1 MPILLILALAV
12 TQTAPPSASAVL
24 ARYVQAMGGEAAMLA
39 VKTRITEGEYDN
51 GRGLNTT
58 YRIVDEAPNRRVT
71 LIGPDAIDGPMGSGR
86 GVDGTVGW
94 DKNFI
99 GTGLRALDGRELAD
113 AARDADMHRP
123 LHLFEDCATTSV
135 ETNAGTNVVVCATKA
150 GGRVR
155 YGFDQRSGLLAS
167 QQIEGARSLLVTY
180 DDYRMVDGLQVPFK
194 TWIELPGA
202 TIKYNAKTIRQNQ
215 AVDRRVFARPAGD

>member
-1 MPILLILALAV
+1 MPLLLIFLLAA
-12 TQTAPPSASAVL
+12 TQAASTTAATILS
-24 ARYVQAMGGEAAMLA
+24 RYVQAMGGEAAMLA

-51 GRGLNTT
+51 GRGLNTMF
-58 YRIVDEAPNRRVT
+58 RIVDEAPNRRVT

-86 GVDGTVGW
+86 GFDGTVGW

-99 GTGLRALDGRELAD
+99 GTGLRALELAD

-167 QQIEGARSLLVTY
+167 QQIERARSLLVTY

-194 TWIELPGA
+194 TWIEVAGA
-202 TIKYNAKTIRQNQ
+202 TIKYNAKTIRQNP